1 MNAAAVRDREDYL
14 SAGYDLKSWLL
25 TKDHKRVAVL
35 YFLAISVF
43 FALGCVFAGL
53 MRVESLTPRGTL
65 VSSDTYNKL
74 FTMHGV
80 IMVFF
85 FLIPSIPATL
95 GNFFLPIMIGA
106 RGLAFPRIS
115 LLSWYLLILGGACT
129 IFAMAAG
136 GVDTGWTLYTPYSTA
151 YSNTFVSAT
160 VLGILAAGLS
170 SILTGLNLIVTVHRM
185 RAPGM
190 TWSRLP
196 LFVSSNYLTGLVQ
209 VVATPV
215 LAVTLVLL
223 IGDRAFHLG
232 IFDPARGGDPV
243 LFQRLFWFYAQPA
256 VYIMVLP
263 AIGVVSELVST
274 FSRKPVFG
282 CRFVAFSSAALAVL
296 GLVVWG
302 QHLVVSGQSLYAGLV
317 FSILSCLLAV
327 PSAIIVFNLTATLY
341 KGSISLAAPMLY
353 ALGFI
358 GLFTIGGLAG
368 LFLAAQAV
376 NLHVADTYFAVAHFH
391 YLVAGGTL
399 MGYLG
404 GLHYWWPKLTG
415 RMYPEGLAKLAAL
428 ATFVG
433 VNLTFFPQFLLGYL
447 GMPIR
452 YHLYPPEFQ
461 VLQVASTLG
470 ATVLGLGC
478 FLPVIYLGGSLLFG
492 PIAGTNPWHASGLEW
507 KTISPPLLHNF
518 DELPVV
524 TEEAYYYSNVTRNT
538 IDSAGYIHPPHEDLS

>member
-1 MNAAAVRDREDYL
+1 MIAAAVHEREDYL
-14 SAGYDLKSWLL
+14 SSGFDLKSWLL

-53 MRVESLTPRGTL
+53 MRVELLAPRGAL
-65 VSSDTYNKL
+65 VSSETYNKL

-115 LLSWYLLILGGACT
+115 LLSWYLLMLGGAAT
-129 IFAMAAG
+129 VFAMAAG
-136 GVDTGWTLYTPYSTA
+136 GVDTGWTLYAPYSTVF
-151 YSNTFVSAT
+151 SNTYVIAT

-170 SILTGLNLIVTVHRM
+170 SILTGLNFIVTVHRM

-196 LFVSSNYLTGLVQ
+196 LFVWSNYLTGVVQ
-209 VVATPV
+209 VIATPV

-223 IGDRAFHLG
+223 IGDRALHLG

-256 VYIMVLP
+256 VYFMVLP

-282 CRFVAFSSAALAVL
+282 YRCVAFSSAALALL
-296 GLVVWG
+296 GFLVWG
-302 QHLVVSGQSLYAGLV
+302 QHLFVSGQSLYAGLV
-317 FSILSCLLAV
+317 FSLLSCLLAV
-327 PSAIIVFNLTATLY
+327 PAAIIVFNLTATLY

-368 LFLAAQAV
+368 LCLAALTMNV
-376 NLHVADTYFAVAHFH
+376 HLGDTYFAVAHFH
-391 YLVAGGTL
+391 YLVAGGTV
-399 MGYLG
+399 MAYLG

-428 ATFVG
+428 LTFVG
-433 VNLTFFPQFLLGYL
+433 VNLTFFPQFILGYL

-452 YHLYPPEFQ
+452 YHVYPAEFQ

-470 ATVLGLGC
+470 ATLLGLGC
-478 FLPVIYLGGSLLFG
+478 FLPIIYLGWSLLFG
-492 PIAGTNPWHASGLEW
+492 PVVGANPWHASGLEW
-507 KTISPPLLHNF
+507 KTLSPPLASNF
-518 DELPVV
+518 DEPPVV
-524 TEEAYYYSNVTRNT
+524 TQEAYDYSSVTR
-538 IDSAGYIHPPHEDLS
+538 